1 MADAEDYAGKALDIV
16 GGLGGAAV
24 GVLGGG
30 SEGAKGVQM
39 GLSAIKDIVGMA
51 TGSAERKRAESAQRD
66 SERTQADR
74 ELEKRALDL
83 KEREIAIREREAQR
97 EAQRERDKIRDFD
110 APMYPSRR
118 RATADAR
125 TWAPS
130 ELRDGD
136 RIVDLIETDDR
147 ASPPLVDDARQSQI
161 LRRGTSAD
169 VLLVDAGPLVEGAQA
184 PTSTDAGRLP
194 LQPQARNRPSPTDGE
209 TGNEHI
215 NRRLRDLNPT
225 GNKGG

>member
-30 SEGAKGVQM
+30 SEGARGVQM
-39 GLSAIKDIVGMA
+39 GLGAIKDIVGMA

-83 KEREIAIREREAQR
+83 RERELALREREAQ
-97 EAQRERDKIRDFD
+97 QRDKIRDFD
-110 APMYPSRR
+110 APMYPARR
-118 RATADAR
+118 RPTADAR

-136 RIVDLIETDDR
+136 RIVDLIETDSR
-147 ASPPLVDDARQSQI
+147 PTPPLVDDARQSRI
-161 LRRGTSAD
+161 LRRGSSAD
-169 VLLVDAGPLVEGAQA
+169 VLRVDAGPLIDGAQA
-184 PTSTDAGRLP
+184 PTSADAGRFP
-194 LQPQARNRPSPTDGE
+194 LQVNVPPRPPPKDGE
-209 TGNEHI
+209 TGNDYH
-215 NRRLRDLNPT
+215 NRRLRELNDIDPNRET
-225 GNKGG
+225 GG